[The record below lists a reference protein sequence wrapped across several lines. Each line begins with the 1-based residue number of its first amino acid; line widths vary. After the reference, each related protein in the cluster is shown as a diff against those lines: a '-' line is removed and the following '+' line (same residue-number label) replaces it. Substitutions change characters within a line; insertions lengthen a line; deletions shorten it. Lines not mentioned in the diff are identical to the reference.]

1 MSKLFVKVD
10 HIPKFEEFSMSS
22 SQLRSMLER
31 HLELQLGKA
40 ILWDRRYYCVS
51 HSDWGKVFGDV
62 LLNMPKYTKDKFDCE
77 NFALLV
83 SARVAEKYKLN
94 SCGIAIGDSPWG
106 RHGFNIFLSD
116 VGLFYLEPQNG
127 DVFPIEEDSGYKADL
142 VIFG

>member
-1 MSKLFVKVD
+1 
-10 HIPKFEEFSMSS
+10 MSS
-22 SQLRSMLER
+22 LQLRNMLGR
-31 HLELQLGKA
+31 HLELQPDKA
-40 ILWDRRYYCVS
+40 ILWDRRYYCVK
-51 HSDWGKVFGDV
+51 HSDWGRIFSDV

-94 SCGIAIGDSPWG
+94 ACGIAIGDSPWG
-106 RHGFNIFLSD
+106 YHGFNIFLSD

-127 DVFPIEEDSGYKADL
+127 DVFPVGEVSGYKADL